1 MSLSCSILT
10 RPTPGA
16 PRRAY
21 SQATTAVLWE
31 PCGRGGRFADS
42 LSGWLGLSGLS
53 RSQPNEPNKLN
64 KPEKPDGPDSR
75 HAPRNVGLQDLRCPP
90 KNTWIKNHRSVAQT
104 PLGCDSSVPGG
115 AAGGCGTPRRG
126 PIGHLVGKSC
136 PLSKVSVKSWPPQP
150 APDSA
155 RLYSQYPLPVMQQE
169 GPVRIPLAHP
179 F

>member
-1 MSLSCSILT
+1 MPI
-10 RPTPGA
+10 
-16 PRRAY
+16 PRRRLLY
-21 SQATTAVLWE
+21 CGNLVGGEGDSQRVYL
-31 PCGRGGRFADS
+31 
-42 LSGWLGLSGLS
+42 
-53 RSQPNEPNKLN
+53 
-64 KPEKPDGPDSR
+64 
-75 HAPRNVGLQDLRCPP
+75 VGLVYLVCLVPNQTNQKTNQTKETRWTRSPPRAAECVIARLKVAP
-90 KNTWIKNHRSVAQT
+90 KNTWIKNHRPVAQT

-126 PIGHLVGKSC
+126 PIGHLFGKSC

-169 GPVRIPLAHP
+169 GPVHIPLAHP